1 MLILIPLPHLF
12 PSHRAVLR
20 MLEGLQSTD
29 SSVRSLA
36 QSWVRGAITRGSSE
50 GIHRLLQPLVKI
62 LLESDTNRKHK
73 IEKAASSKKVTLTRK
88 EAEKDMR
95 YARYYFKSLGIENP
109 YLPSSENQY
118 VKLVQHY
125 TQVFDASQILYALT
139 LLQLALEVDPSNF
152 VSVAGDTVIDVSLY
166 ATTVHTPHTDTYG
179 GVIPEGESPDTLIT
193 PSFPNL
199 SSHKSLLE
207 VILSVCVD
215 LLCSEYHPSLQSSAM
230 EQVENLHVKISSVS
244 LLAKLLHELL
254 KILAKHSTHSEE
266 GSPAEFKVHS
276 PNFVSALLTLCD
288 IQKVCLLLLGKVV
301 EWWVELAAGG
311 GGGDDHK
318 GGVNGVWSDL
328 MELTRQT
335 SGSDLA
341 VILKSFYTHLL
352 RVVQCLIAMDTQF
365 SQSLPIKTRPPTKSS
380 DLVTVV
386 SGVTISGSL
395 LPAVT
400 PSCATASQPFLREF
414 LLQMLSDPALSCLH
428 DSLLC
433 MFTGTVPNLLSQQLT
448 DLAPRV
454 VKHLCMNIEGFVVG
468 SNEAQGSSGKS
479 TDGNVQLCIVYFDSI
494 LTITTWC
501 LFGNTRP
508 HPIHDSEQPGA
519 GVSHFRL
526 HHRPPDP
533 FFDVLRVKQAEGA
546 KESFSPLNKQPSTMA
561 WLFGVFTAQRVSSE
575 LDGGSGDPG
584 LFSRVGVNSQAG
596 QHIMMLLPAAYN
608 SMTDMW
614 TSFHSG
620 CGKEGVVRW
629 VESSV
634 EGGGLT
640 RKENMVHEVSLE
652 NGKYRGYGKN
662 PINHLM
668 H

>member
-1 MLILIPLPHLF
+1 
-12 PSHRAVLR
+12 

-36 QSWVRGAITRGSSE
+36 QSWVRGAITSDNNE

-118 VKLVQHY
+118 AKLVQHY

-152 VSVAGDTVIDVSLY
+152 VSVAGNTVVDVSLY
-166 ATTVHTPHTDTYG
+166 ATTVHMPHADTHR
-179 GVIPEGESPDTLIT
+179 GVAPEGESPDTPIM
-193 PSFPNL
+193 PSFPSL

-215 LLCSEYHPSLQSSAM
+215 LLCSEYHPSLQSSAL
-230 EQVENLHVKISSVS
+230 EQVENLHVKISSAS

-254 KILAKHSTHSEE
+254 KILAKHSTPPED
-266 GSPAEFKVHS
+266 GSPVEFKVHS

-301 EWWVELAAGG
+301 EWWVELAVEAGSSDG
-311 GGGDDHK
+311 RK

-328 MELTRQT
+328 MELIRQT

-341 VILKSFYTHLL
+341 VIIKSFYTHLL

-365 SQSLPIKTRPPTKSS
+365 SQSLPIKTRPPTESS
-380 DLVTVV
+380 HLVTVV
-386 SGVTISGSL
+386 SGVTISGTL

-414 LLQMLSDPALSCLH
+414 LLQVLSDPALCCLH

-433 MFTGTVPNLLSQQLT
+433 MFTATVPNLLSQQLT

-454 VKHLCMNIEGFVVG
+454 VKHLCMNIEASVVG
-468 SNEAQGSSGKS
+468 VAGAQGSSGKS
-479 TDGNVQLCIVYFDSI
+479 NVQLCIVYFDSI

-501 LFGNTRP
+501 LFGNTPP
-508 HPIHDSEQPGA
+508 HPLHNSEQPGT
-519 GVSHFRL
+519 GGSHFRL

-546 KESFSPLNKQPSTMA
+546 KENFSPMNKQPSTMA
-561 WLFGVFTAQRVSSE
+561 WLFGVFTAQRISSE
-575 LDGGSGDPG
+575 SDGGSGDPG

-620 CGKEGVVRW
+620 CGKEGVVGW
-629 VESSV
+629 TESSV

-640 RKENMVHEVSLE
+640 RKENMVHEVSSS
-652 NGKYRGYGKN
+652 
-662 PINHLM
+662 
-668 H
+668 